1 MQCITFFVL
10 FYSYLLILPS
20 IVLGTIPKELS
31 KLKKL
36 EIIDLYANQLT
47 GTIPSELATIPK
59 LSEFQIDCSNNQD
72 FFQLLLSLRN
82 KHSSL
87 TFSVAPILLY
97 QQIQLKEYLDL
108 HDNNLVGTMP
118 QEICDKKLDAL
129 IADCHGRNPEVK
141 CDCCTVCCAGLPLL
155 ACFDPKTGKQM
166 TVSV

>member
-1 MQCITFFVL
+1 MLCIPFFVL

-72 FFQLLLSLRN
+72 FFS
-82 KHSSL
+82 
-87 TFSVAPILLY
+87 TV
-97 QQIQLKEYLDL
+97 
-108 HDNNLVGTMP
+108 VTV
-118 QEICDKKLDAL
+118 KK
-129 IADCHGRNPEVK
+129 
-141 CDCCTVCCAGLPLL
+141 
-155 ACFDPKTGKQM
+155 
-166 TVSV
+166 